1 MIGKFDYVFACGTS
15 FSLSAVMRRS
25 ALPSSLVAHV
35 HGFVSGE
42 QDLTRHTYS
51 AEKTFHVSA
60 SRTSFASLRGA
71 SLAFPLPLTIR
82 ISPISPSPGAP
93 ALGTR
98 QLVHGGAWEQ
108 VVGEEGPKRMTHEAR
123 EALWIETLSH
133 FGALGR
139 ARLG

>member
-82 ISPISPSPGAP
+82 IMNI
-93 ALGTR
+93 
-98 QLVHGGAWEQ
+98 
-108 VVGEEGPKRMTHEAR
+108 
-123 EALWIETLSH
+123 SH
-133 FGALGR
+133 FSLARRTSTGNPATGARRCLG
-139 ARLG
+139 AGCW